1 MALLEVVSYPDP
13 VLAEMGDPVE
23 KFDEGLRRLC
33 DDMFET
39 MYAAR
44 GVGLAA
50 QQVGLAL
57 QLFVMDCEG
66 TKIVAANPEIIFEE
80 GDQDGEEGCLSLG
93 AIPAPLKRANRV
105 RLRAQNVQ
113 GEWYEVEG
121 TGLTARCIQ
130 HETDH
135 CNGHLFIELLSPLKR
150 DMLKR
155 KFRKMIKR
163 EQ

>member
-1 MALLEVVSYPDP
+1 MALLEIVSYPDP
-13 VLAEMGDPVE
+13 VLAETGDPVE
-23 KFDEGLRRLC
+23 EFDDNLRRLC

-80 GDQDGEEGCLSLG
+80 GVQDGEEGCLSLG
-93 AIPAPLKRANRV
+93 AIPAPLKRADRV

-121 TGLTARCIQ
+121 IGLTARCLQ

-135 CNGHLFIELLSPLKR
+135 CNGHLFMELLSPLKR
-150 DMLKR
+150 DLLKR

-163 EQ
+163 G